1 MITMSIKSLL
11 TLRAKYGDRVAMD
24 YLSLASLLHYAPGL
38 ADSKQ
43 LREAWGVAQSN
54 VSRRVNHLAR
64 VGLIDVSNGC
74 GAYQIHALR
83 LL

>member
-11 TLRAKYGDRVAMD
+11 SLRAEHGDKVAMD

-38 ADSKQ
+38 ANSRQ

-54 VSRRVNHLAR
+54 VSRRINHLAR
-64 VGLIDVSNGC
+64 VGLIDVSNGH
-74 GAYQIHALR
+74 GAYQIHNLR

>member
-64 VGLIDVSNGC
+64 VGLIDVSNGR